1 MAALVAL
8 IVTSKTAGVGVAAS
22 RLHKEVSLAL
32 GPGGLLSQGVPG
44 FRPREVQH
52 TLAQALADTI
62 QQHRTLV
69 AEAGTGIGKTFA
81 YLVPAL
87 LSGKRTLISTGS
99 KNLQDQ
105 LFLKDLPALL
115 TLLERPPKVALLK
128 GRSNYLCHYHLNRRL
143 ADLPQD
149 PTLVDELMRIRHWAN
164 GTVNGDFAE
173 LTSVPE
179 DSMALVMA
187 GSTNDNCLGRKCPEF
202 ERCCLRKARDK
213 ALEADLVVVNHHLFF
228 ADMALKET
236 GFAEILP
243 SCELFVFDEAHQL
256 PDIALSHFATSV
268 SSRQMHDLA
277 REMLRAYAGPLRDC
291 RQLQSA
297 ASRLQATCADL
308 YDALFDAPVQDWRQ
322 LKEQAAVAEAMA
334 QMAEA
339 LSFAR
344 RILETQLSRDD
355 GADHAFERAALL
367 EGRLSQFLTPGQAS
381 LTVECHRGHFVLRA
395 SPLSVAKECQG
406 YYQQFKAGW
415 MFTSATLTV
424 ADRFD
429 HFIEAMGLQN
439 PTELIL
445 DSPFD
450 YPNQALLCVPRYL
463 AEPGRVEVA
472 DQLAQIA
479 IELTQAARGRTFL
492 LFTSYQMMHQV
503 GERLARR
510 LDLPILV
517 QGMGSKRTLLNR
529 FTQLGNAVLLGTAS
543 FWEGVDVRGKALSC
557 VMIDKLPFAAPDD
570 PLIKAR
576 SDAVRLRNGDPF
588 TEVLLPQ
595 AVIALKQGVGRLIR
609 GESDRGVMVIADPR
623 LIYRP
628 YGAVFLSS
636 LPPMARTRDLQ
647 RAVTMLKA
655 L

>member
-1 MAALVAL
+1 M
-8 IVTSKTAGVGVAAS
+8 
-22 RLHKEVSLAL
+22 
-32 GPGGLLSQGVPG
+32 LSQGIAG
-44 FRPREVQH
+44 FRSRQVQH
-52 TLAQALADTI
+52 TLAQALVDAL
-62 QQHRTLV
+62 QSHKTLV

-87 LSGKRTLISTGS
+87 LSGKRTLVSTGS

-115 TLLERPPKVALLK
+115 ALLERPPKVALLK

-143 ADLPQD
+143 ADLPD
-149 PTLVDELMRIRHWAN
+149 DTTLVDELMRIRHWAN
-164 GTVNGDFAE
+164 GTVSGDFAE
-173 LTSVPE
+173 ITSVPE
-179 DSMALVMA
+179 DSLALVMA

-202 ERCCLRKARDK
+202 DRCCLRKAREK
-213 ALEADLVVVNHHLFF
+213 ALDADLVVVNHHLFF

-243 SCELFVFDEAHQL
+243 SCELFIFDEAHQL
-256 PDIALSHFATSV
+256 PDIALNHFATSV
-268 SSRQMHDLA
+268 SSRQLLDVA
-277 REMLRAYAGPLRDC
+277 REMLRAYATALRDC
-291 RQLQSA
+291 RQIQSA
-297 ASRLQATCADL
+297 ASRLQAVVADL
-308 YDALFDAPVQDWRQ
+308 HDALVSAHSTDWRQ
-322 LKEQAAVAEAMA
+322 IREQASIADSVRNL
-334 QMAEA
+334 AEA
-339 LSFAR
+339 LGFAR
-344 RILETQLSRDD
+344 RILETQLSRDE
-355 GADHAFERAALL
+355 GADHAFERACLL
-367 EGRLSQFLTPGQAS
+367 EGRLSAFLAPGQAS
-381 LTVECHRGHFVLRA
+381 LTVECHRGHFTLRS

-415 MFTSATLTV
+415 VFTSATLTV

-429 HFIEAMGLQN
+429 HFIDALGLKE
-439 PTELIL
+439 PVELIL

-463 AEPGRVEVA
+463 PEPGRAEVA
-472 DQLAQIA
+472 DRLTEVAL
-479 IELTQAARGRTFL
+479 ELCRAARGRTFL

-517 QGMGSKRTLLNR
+517 QGMGSKRTLLSR

-557 VMIDKLPFAAPDD
+557 VMIDKLPFASPDD
-570 PLIKAR
+570 PLVKAR
-576 SDAVRLRNGDPF
+576 SDAVKLRNGDPF
-588 TEVLLPQ
+588 TEVLVPG

-609 GESDRGVMVIADPR
+609 GESDRGVLVIADPR
-623 LIYRP
+623 LVSRP
-628 YGAVFLSS
+628 YGALFLSS
-636 LPPMARTRDLQ
+636 LPPMARTRDLE
-647 RAVTMLKA
+647 RAVAMLEE